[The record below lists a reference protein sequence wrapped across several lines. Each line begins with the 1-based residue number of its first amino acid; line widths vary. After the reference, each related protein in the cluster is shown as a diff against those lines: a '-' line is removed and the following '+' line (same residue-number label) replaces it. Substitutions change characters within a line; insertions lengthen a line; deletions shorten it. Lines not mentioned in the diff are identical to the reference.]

1 MDLDRQKIDLDRA
14 RGVDLGERLRKIF
27 VDPPRVVADD
37 ELLRYLARLDERL
50 RRVAARGVTDEC
62 LVAAGV
68 LRTCGHHDLARK
80 LLTQAA
86 QILMVRGFFREADRL
101 HEAFYRA
108 QRCDRADP

>member
-1 MDLDRQKIDLDRA
+1 MDTKTYAIDLDRV
-14 RGVDLGERLRKIF
+14 RGADLGERLRKIF
-27 VDPPRVVADD
+27 VEPRTVVAND
-37 ELLRYLARLDERL
+37 EILRYLGRLDHRA
-50 RRVAARGVTDEC
+50 RRVGARGLTDEC

-68 LRTCGHHDLARK
+68 LRTCGQRELARQ

-108 QRCDRADP
+108 QRAE